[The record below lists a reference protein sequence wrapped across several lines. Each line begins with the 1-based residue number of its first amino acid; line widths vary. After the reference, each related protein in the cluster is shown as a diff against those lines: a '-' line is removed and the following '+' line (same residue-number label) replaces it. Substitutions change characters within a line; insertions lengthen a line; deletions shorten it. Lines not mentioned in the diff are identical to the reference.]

1 MVVWECAIH
10 IPTTGAQY
18 SRNSFNRNAAKLRS
32 LPLINKVE
40 NIATNI
46 ASDDDIQII

>member
-1 MVVWECAIH
+1 MVVWECANH
-10 IPTTGAQY
+10 IPPTGAHN

-46 ASDDDIQII
+46 ATDGNIQII